1 MQPSAAPPELSVDP
15 FSVDVLADP
24 TQFQHDL
31 REAGPVARLPDYGIY
46 ATGRFDEV
54 KAVLPDHSRF
64 TTTGGVGLS
73 DIPKPDAWRVKNP
86 LLEIDP
92 PDHGDIRSGL
102 KRIMS
107 PAAIRQWQ
115 ETFETEAESLVDSLI
130 DKREFDGAKD
140 LAEAFVTSVFPNT
153 VGITVEREMVI
164 KFGDL
169 NFNANGPQN
178 ELYWRAHEAVAPYL
192 PVFERAFQRESMTP
206 GGIGEQIYNAER
218 DGIFP
223 EGTALGLVRVMFQ
236 IGREHV

>member
-1 MQPSAAPPELSVDP
+1 
-15 FSVDVLADP
+15 
-24 TQFQHDL
+24 
-31 REAGPVARLPDYGIY
+31 
-46 ATGRFDEV
+46 
-54 KAVLPDHSRF
+54 
-64 TTTGGVGLS
+64 
-73 DIPKPDAWRVKNP
+73 
-86 LLEIDP
+86 
-92 PDHGDIRSGL
+92 
-102 KRIMS
+102 MS

-192 PVFERAFQRESMTP
+192 PRSEEHTSELQSLMRISYAVFCL
-206 GGIGEQIYNAER
+206 NKKK
-218 DGIFP
+218 
-223 EGTALGLVRVMFQ
+223 
-236 IGREHV
+236 HN